1 MEYSVSTLKTNTIQA
16 ATGTT
21 LNITSGHKL
30 TGAAGSIVA
39 PGQVVQVVQ
48 TVYNGQATYSNSGS
62 TSDITGMT
70 VTITPKS
77 ASNKVM
83 ITCQLSYSTNTDGCG
98 NLIIL
103 LRGSTVLGGQTNGTS
118 VNGWF
123 GLINNNGQANG
134 AGQLYMAGG
143 EFLDSPNTTSATT
156 YKLQHHGVGG
166 TTPFIHNKQSG
177 TTALAGIST
186 LTAMEIAG

>member
-1 MEYSVSTLKTNTIQA
+1 MTGQINVNKIAARTGNAITIA
-16 ATGTT
+16 
-21 LNITSGHKL
+21 SGDVL
-30 TGAAGSIVA
+30 QA
-39 PGQVVQVVQ
+39 PGHVIQVVQ
-48 TVYNGQATYSNSGS
+48 TVFTGQATYNNNGS
-62 TSDITGMT
+62 TSDIAGMT

-83 ITCQLSYSTNTDGCG
+83 ITCQLSYSTNSDGCG

-103 LRGSTVLGGQTNGTS
+103 LRGSTIIGGQTNGTS

-123 GLINNNGQANG
+123 GIINNNGQSNSG
-134 AGQLYMAGG
+134 GILYNAGG

-166 TTPFIHNKQSG
+166 TTPFIINKQSG

-186 LTAMEIAG
+186 LTAMEIAQ

>member
-1 MEYSVSTLKTNTIQA
+1 MTGQINVNKIAARTGNAITIA
-16 ATGTT
+16 
-21 LNITSGHKL
+21 SGDVL
-30 TGAAGSIVA
+30 QA
-39 PGQVVQVVQ
+39 PGHVIQVVQ
-48 TVYNGQATYSNSGS
+48 TVFTGQATYSNNGS
-62 TSDITGMT
+62 TSDIAGMT

-83 ITCQLSYSTNTDGCG
+83 ITCQLSYSTNSDGCG

-103 LRGSTVLGGQTNGTS
+103 LRGSTIIGGQTNGTS

-123 GLINNNGQANG
+123 GIINNNGQSNSG
-134 AGQLYMAGG
+134 GILYNAGG

-166 TTPFIHNKQSG
+166 TTPFIINKQSG

-186 LTAMEIAG
+186 LTAMEIAQ